1 MKKKKKKLV
10 VVVCFVVVDMLIRVV
25 EIIFSLNSYFGAC
38 QFLKK
43 KKIEKLIWFLF
54 LSFFFLV
61 DVDSLLM
68 NE

>member
-43 KKIEKLIWFLF
+43 KKK
-54 LSFFFLV
+54 
-61 DVDSLLM
+61 
-68 NE
+68 

>member
-43 KKIEKLIWFLF
+43 KNRKIDSVFNSF
-54 LSFFFLV
+54 FFFLV